1 MTSYLKKQ
9 KKFGGNIRIILSGG
23 APLSI
28 STHNFVSVTFN
39 CPVLQGYGLTETCGG
54 ACITDRTD
62 REFGKVGPPLPCNEV
77 VLVSVPDMN
86 YLVENGHGE
95 VWLRGNNISSGYY
108 KDEQKTKEDFDENG
122 WFHTGDIG
130 HWNEDGTLSI
140 IDRKK
145 NIFKLSQGEYIVA
158 ELLEGI
164 YNKNKYTTQLWIYG
178 SSNESTLIAVGA
190 VNHISFQNLAKSE
203 GITGEVEE
211 LCKNQVLKQ
220 IILDEINS
228 LAKTNNRQP
237 FEYIKKKYIFIM
249 KNLILTTTW
258 QLLP

>member
-1 MTSYLKKQ
+1 
-9 KKFGGNIRIILSGG
+9 
-23 APLSI
+23 LSI

-237 FEYIKKKYIFIM
+237 FEYIKKYIFIM